1 MNANKTPPPLSSP
14 KYQVKVPLNVL
25 RQMREGKLVFPQ
37 CDNKNEINNNAKAS
51 VNILSPSPKNRIND
65 YKGINPVKAN
75 YDYSKEK
82 LKMRND
88 DVNYRKYF
96 EKYFNKMLN
105 KIIEEPNNKK
115 PNNNSN
121 NPNNKPKPKQTQF
134 IQAYKSYHSLTN
146 DNEQNTKSMEDFI
159 NVTPR
164 LHKGSYFAVF
174 DGHGGDKVAKY
185 AKDNFHKHILSK
197 LTNIQTKPTSIPQV
211 LKSSF
216 EEFDI
221 EINKQLK
228 QQDTVGSTASIVY
241 IIKQNKQTPST
252 AYCANVGDSKCYL
265 LSADSTVE
273 QISSDHN
280 CKQPDEVTRVK
291 QAGGC
296 IFQNRVFG
304 TLMLTR
310 SLGDKE
316 MKKYGVSAV
325 PSIKSIE
332 LQPQHKYIVLASDG
346 IWDLVP
352 QETLS
357 DIYKEL
363 NVNEINSEIL
373 CMKLVEYA
381 LDNGST
387 DNISCIVIE
396 I

>member
-1 MNANKTPPPLSSP
+1 MHS
-14 KYQVKVPLNVL
+14 
-25 RQMREGKLVFPQ
+25 
-37 CDNKNEINNNAKAS
+37 AKAG
-51 VNILSPSPKNRIND
+51 VNILSTSPKNQRND
-65 YKGINPVKAN
+65 YKRMELYDKGINPAKAN

-82 LKMRND
+82 LQMRND

-105 KIIEEPNNKK
+105 KIIDEPSVKRTNNTNNNKR
-115 PNNNSN
+115 
-121 NPNNKPKPKQTQF
+121 KPKPKQTQF
-134 IQAYKSYHSLTN
+134 IQPYVSYHSITN

-159 NVTPR
+159 NVTTR

-197 LTNIQTKPTSIPQV
+197 LTNIQTKPSSIPQI

-221 EINKQLK
+221 EINKHLK
-228 QQDTVGSTASIVY
+228 QQEAVGSTASVVY
-241 IIKQNKQTPST
+241 IIKQNKDAPST

-265 LSADSTVE
+265 VSADCTVE
-273 QISSDHN
+273 QITSDHN
-280 CKQPDEVTRVK
+280 CKQPEEVTRVK

-296 IFQNRVFG
+296 IFQSRVFG

-332 LQPQHKYIVLASDG
+332 LQPEHKYIVLASDG
-346 IWDLVP
+346 V
-352 QETLS
+352 
-357 DIYKEL
+357 
-363 NVNEINSEIL
+363 
-373 CMKLVEYA
+373 
-381 LDNGST
+381 
-387 DNISCIVIE
+387 
-396 I
+396 